1 MNLLTLLSACLMSG
15 CAHTGSFQYD
25 IEIRDAVYQDCI
37 SKINNPTSEQV
48 VACDD
53 EGREA
58 SISDLETVK

>member
-1 MNLLTLLSACLMSG
+1 MNLLTLLSACLITG

-25 IEIRDAVYQDCI
+25 MELREAVYQDCI
-37 SKINNPTSEQV
+37 KKINNPTSEQK

-58 SISDLETVK
+58 SISDVEIVE